1 MADPAQHEAGPRA
14 APRWCPDPELVN
26 TQRYWDGE
34 RWLEHRAR
42 ATTANEHS
50 DGSALNRDV
59 AVRESVFADLA
70 SDHAERAGGRNDHP
84 GIRPRATFAN
94 GLWTV
99 TVVFGSLAG
108 LVGLVISSVLRSR
121 K

>member
-14 APRWCPDPELVN
+14 APGWYPDPELVN

-34 RWLEHRAR
+34 RWLEHRAPAPQR
-42 ATTANEHS
+42 TNTPMAVHS
-50 DGSALNRDV
+50 TGTSRFGKVYLRIWLAIML
-59 AVRESVFADLA
+59 SVLVVVMITQGFAPA
-70 SDHAERAGGRNDHP
+70 
-84 GIRPRATFAN
+84 FAN

-108 LVGLVISSVLRSR
+108 LVGLVIWLVLRSR